1 MRFSHEN
8 ILTKSE
14 LPGYSLAIRRFFEI
28 FPRNSTYCPR
38 YKNSSRFF
46 GTARSAVASS
56 CYGPRGGNLDGCE
69 GSARLGR
76 LASVGGTARPRRRR
90 GRRLSRRQLAR
101 GQWSRRRSRLGE
113 GGGIGGSG
121 LVGGGDGRGE
131 GGGSAAAGSAAATR
145 RRNGEEAGIYALTA
159 PATLPSFGLPFLFRS
174 CRAPSAPPPRP
185 QPPSS
190 LHLRCRCRCRWLCTF
205 HVAATSPRCCR
216 RRLRP
221 LSTSQALPP
230 PHPSL

>member
-8 ILTKSE
+8 IFDETELLVHGLT
-14 LPGYSLAIRRFFEI
+14 IRRFFEI
-28 FPRNSTYCPR
+28 LPRNSRYCPR

-76 LASVGGTARPRRRR
+76 FASVGGTARPRRRR

-131 GGGSAAAGSAAATR
+131 GGGSAAAGRAGATR
-145 RRNGEEAGIYALTA
+145 RRNG
-159 PATLPSFGLPFLFRS
+159 
-174 CRAPSAPPPRP
+174 
-185 QPPSS
+185 
-190 LHLRCRCRCRWLCTF
+190 
-205 HVAATSPRCCR
+205 R
-216 RRLRP
+216 RRASMR
-221 LSTSQALPP
+221 
-230 PHPSL
+230 

>member
-1 MRFSHEN
+1 M
-8 ILTKSE
+8 
-14 LPGYSLAIRRFFEI
+14 
-28 FPRNSTYCPR
+28 
-38 YKNSSRFF
+38 
-46 GTARSAVASS
+46 ASS

-76 LASVGGTARPRRRR
+76 LASGGGTARPRRRR
-90 GRRLSRRQLAR
+90 GRRRSRRQWAR

-190 LHLRCRCRCRWLCTF
+190 LHLRCRCRCRCPCTF
-205 HVAATSPRCCR
+205 HVAATSPRCCC

-221 LSTSQALPP
+221 LSTSQAIPP